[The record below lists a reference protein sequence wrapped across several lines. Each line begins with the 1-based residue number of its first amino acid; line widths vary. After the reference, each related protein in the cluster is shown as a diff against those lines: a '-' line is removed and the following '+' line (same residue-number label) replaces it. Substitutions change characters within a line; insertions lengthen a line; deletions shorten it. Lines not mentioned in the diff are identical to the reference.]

1 MLTRRK
7 TRYTLSA
14 DKTTNYKNET
24 LIEMSQIYLGEL
36 LINTGSGSGGGSY
49 DDTELRGYIEDL
61 QNYVPEYLTKVEYDA
76 LVQNNTVDPNKM
88 YIITD
93 LATQDDLD
101 AALTGADIDS
111 EVNRLKSE
119 ITNAKDV
126 AVSEVSMQKT
136 ISVDVIKEQEKKSVN
151 SVKSQET
158 LSTNNLNTVVSDA
171 VSNAQTT
178 LQNMIDNAP
187 RVVIMTVAEYEALSS
202 INTNFVYILKPNPT
216 E

>member
-36 LINTGSGSGGGSY
+36 LINTGGGSY

>member
-1 MLTRRK
+1 
-7 TRYTLSA
+7 
-14 DKTTNYKNET
+14 
-24 LIEMSQIYLGEL
+24 MSQIYLGEL

-61 QNYVPEYLTKVEYDA
+61 QDYVPEYLTKAEYDA
-76 LVQNNTVDPNKM
+76 LVQNNTVDQNKM

-119 ITNAKDV
+119 ITSSKDFSI
-126 AVSEVSMQKT
+126 SEIEAQQIT
-136 ISVDVIKEQEKKSVN
+136 SVN
-151 SVKSQET
+151 AVKNQQTTSVNAVKSQET
-158 LSTNNLNTVVSDA
+158 TSKNNLNTA

-178 LQNMIDNAP
+178 IQNMIDNTP

>member
-1 MLTRRK
+1 
-7 TRYTLSA
+7 
-14 DKTTNYKNET
+14 
-24 LIEMSQIYLGEL
+24 MSQIYLGEL
-36 LINTGSGSGGGSY
+36 LINTGGGSY

>member
-1 MLTRRK
+1 
-7 TRYTLSA
+7 
-14 DKTTNYKNET
+14 
-24 LIEMSQIYLGEL
+24 MSQIYLGEL

-61 QNYVPEYLTKVEYDA
+61 QDYVPEYLTKAEYDA

-93 LATQDDLD
+93 LATRDDLD

-119 ITNAKDV
+119 ITSSKDFFI
-126 AVSEVSMQKT
+126 SEIEAQKM
-136 ISVDVIKEQEKKSVN
+136 SSVN
-151 SVKSQET
+151 AVKSQET
-158 LSTNNLNTVVSDA
+158 TSKNNLNTA
-171 VSNAQTT
+171 VSNAQETF
-178 LQNMIDNAP
+178 QNQIDNAP